1 MALSLTQ
8 LLNYATNVSDF
19 DILFDGKQLNLL
31 SLNEFAADLIDDLN
45 ILVQDLFIY
54 STPSKTVLSWD
65 GSINTMQNTNK
76 FTIII
81 NNKRLFDEVKD
92 CKMLQLSS
100 YPTNAS
106 NNVQKYNLMIHNKQS
121 FDHISNNQ
129 EVYINRLPEFKR
141 FIFTNTKD
149 FIIMNNKSIE
159 CTLKGKEGDVIKLNS
174 DVELHINY
182 FDNHIK
188 VHNKILDK
196 VDSSYVYLSNYL
208 YSLISKNTSLSK
220 DNKVLENF
228 NIDKVKAIEELDDFQ
243 ICINYLNLVD
253 NQLQTIGTNDE
264 EFELN
269 LNASVTMQNKTIEKY
284 EYLIGKIVIKDINLK
299 PGINFLNLNNNKNYE
314 LHRLCFDCALFGYRV
329 ILLDIPFLLNTISD
343 KKLSISDIV
352 NIYILGR
359 KTELKNYDDKD
370 NNSIY
375 EVLRVFFS
383 QFKKLVPKLNKNITI
398 IFKNCDYLFKNDLFK
413 NEEEINSNYYKWQN
427 YFLEFNKFMEK
438 KIIKDDF
445 NIQMLIH
452 SEDYDDD
459 TKIPSFFDDLYLV
472 NNKISNLNIVY
483 EENINDYRDYLNAS
497 KMYENYVELS
507 KRPLNISEITSK
519 DTNTLNKPIY
529 GISTTMVKINSIFE
543 KSVLYKKLYQI
554 ESNQNLNILLYG
566 LPSMGKTL
574 IINQLGNLL
583 IKKYRIIPTNSYF
596 KYHNTLSLIS
606 KYIGESEKNI
616 RSIFSQAREHIK
628 NNNSLYFIVLDNIDT
643 LLPRR
648 GNDNSNITDKLV
660 NTFLTELD
668 GIDSLISNKNLIVV
682 CVTNRPDKIDPAVL
696 RPGRIENH
704 IKVEYDENDYR
715 DLVESS
721 LKDYELEG
729 VNVEDIVKMKDSLTV
744 GGLLKTFNECKMN
757 DSELKVEELA
767 KEKSIILEFNRY
779 FDKFENKVD
788 MESVDTKESYV

>member
-8 LLNYATNVSDF
+8 LLNSATNVSDF
-19 DILFDGKQLNLL
+19 DILFDGKQRNLL

-284 EYLIGKIVIKDINLK
+284 EYLIGKIIIKDINLK

-314 LHRLCFDCALFGYRV
+314 LHRLCFYCALFGYRV

-497 KMYENYVELS
+497 KMNENYVELS

-729 VNVEDIVKMKDSLTV
+729 VNVDDIVKMKDSLTV

>member
-8 LLNYATNVSDF
+8 LLNSATNVSDF
-19 DILFDGKQLNLL
+19 DILFDGKQRNLL

-196 VDSSYVYLSNYL
+196 VDSSYVYVSNYL

-314 LHRLCFDCALFGYRV
+314 LHRLCFYCALFGYRV

-438 KIIKDDF
+438 KIIKDDV

-497 KMYENYVELS
+497 KMNENYVELS

-729 VNVEDIVKMKDSLTV
+729 VNVDDIVKMKDSLTV

>member
-8 LLNYATNVSDF
+8 LLNSATNVSDF
-19 DILFDGKQLNLL
+19 DILFDGKQRNLL

-314 LHRLCFDCALFGYRV
+314 LHRLCFYCALFGYRV

-497 KMYENYVELS
+497 KMNENYVELS

-729 VNVEDIVKMKDSLTV
+729 VNVDDIVKMKDSLTV

>member
-19 DILFDGKQLNLL
+19 DILFDGKQRNLL

-81 NNKRLFDEVKD
+81 SNKRLFDEVKD

-100 YPTNAS
+100 YSTNAS
-106 NNVQKYNLMIHNKQS
+106 KNVQKYNLMIHNKQS
-121 FDHISNNQ
+121 FDQISNNQ
-129 EVYINRLPEFKR
+129 EVFINRLPEFKR

-149 FIIMNNKSIE
+149 FIIMNNKFIE
-159 CTLKGKEGDVIKLNS
+159 YTLKGKEGDVIKLNS

-196 VDSSYVYLSNYL
+196 VDSSYVYVSNYL

-228 NIDKVKAIEELDDFQ
+228 NIDKVKAIEELDDYQ
-243 ICINYLNLVD
+243 ICINYLNLID
-253 NQLQTIGTNDE
+253 NQLQIIGTNDE
-264 EFELN
+264 EFELD
-269 LNASVTMQNKTIEKY
+269 LNASVNMQNKTIEKY

-299 PGINFLNLNNNKNYE
+299 PGINFLNLNNNKIYE
-314 LHRLCFDCALFGYRV
+314 LHRLCFDCALVGYRV
-329 ILLDIPFLLNTISD
+329 ILLDIPFLLNIISD

-445 NIQMLIH
+445 NIQMLIQ

-459 TKIPSFFDDLYLV
+459 TKIPNFFDDLYLV

-574 IINQLGNLL
+574 IINQLSNLL
-583 IKKYRIIPTNSYF
+583 IEKYRIIPTNSYF

-729 VNVEDIVKMKDSLTV
+729 VNVDDIVKMKDSLTV

-788 MESVDTKESYV
+788 MESVDTKESYI